1 MRKSTFNPET
11 ILALEGS
18 DAQQEALID
27 AFNQAIQEQDY
38 PTARY
43 IAELAIGDIGEEDL
57 SFLATSG
64 FAAHLWSWLYA
75 YLLSEYSE
83 SEDGSEAEEKCWEAV
98 LETLWKGK
106 WILVRLPND
115 LSLSKAEIEE
125 HSREISARY
134 EELELGDSLHKSYL
148 TQAIKMGDVE
158 LARQYFTKWQA
169 AEEDKFAD
177 CEACQQDSL
186 VEFYHFVGDYA
197 KAAEFAE
204 PILNGTMSCGEVP
217 HISYYPAIH
226 SLICLGRIEEA
237 KQHLEKA
244 VALISSEITGFAHI
258 MSKLIQLHTLL
269 GDDEGALAL
278 LKTHMD
284 AISKKVVPAN
294 RLHLLEY
301 LFAVAPYN
309 EEAQKNALGL
319 AKELDERNG
328 NQYYQLKAELMFL
341 PAGSIH

>member
-1 MRKSTFNPET
+1 MQKSNFNPET
-11 ILALEGS
+11 ILALDGS

-27 AFNQAIQEQDY
+27 AFNQTIQEEDY
-38 PTARY
+38 TTARH
-43 IAELAIGDIGEEDL
+43 IAELAIGDIGNEDL

-64 FAAHLWSWLYA
+64 FAAHLWFWLYA
-75 YLLSEYSE
+75 YLLSEYSK
-83 SEDGSEAEEKCWEAV
+83 SEDGSETEEKCWEAV

-115 LSLSKAEIEE
+115 LSLSKADIEA

-134 EELELGDSLHKSYL
+134 EELELGDSLHKCYL

-158 LARQYFTKWQA
+158 AARNYFTRWQA
-169 AEEDKFAD
+169 TEEDKFAD

-197 KAAEFAE
+197 KAAELAE
-204 PILNGTMSCGEVP
+204 PILNGTVSCGEVP
-217 HISYYPAIH
+217 HVSYYPAIH
-226 SLICLGRIEEA
+226 SLICLGRLEEA
-237 KQHLEKA
+237 KQHLKKA
-244 VALISSEITGFAHI
+244 VALISSEISGFSHI

-269 GDDEGALAL
+269 GDDEAAVAL
-278 LKTHMD
+278 LKQHMET
-284 AISKKVVPAN
+284 ISEKVVPAN

-301 LFAVAPYN
+301 LFALAPYN
-309 EEAQKNALGL
+309 DDAQKDAMAL

-341 PAGSIH
+341 PPGSIH